1 MSYYT
6 FDIMKNENGK
16 QEVQKFCEEKLKWQI
31 IK

>member
-6 FDIMKNENGK
+6 FDIMKNENSK
-16 QEVQKFCEEKLKWQI
+16 QEVQKFCEEKLQWQI